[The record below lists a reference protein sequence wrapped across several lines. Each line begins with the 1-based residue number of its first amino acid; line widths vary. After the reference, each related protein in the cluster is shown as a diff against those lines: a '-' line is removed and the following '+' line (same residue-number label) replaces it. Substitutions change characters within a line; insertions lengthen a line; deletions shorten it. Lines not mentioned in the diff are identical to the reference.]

1 MLTKYKRV
9 LPRDL
14 FNESKLLKCMGKL
27 VIHLENEFRLVP
39 SDDYYPSFDI
49 RMDEDNNTLHLVGV
63 RFTIEG
69 KSFSLDSCGFF
80 TPYNSKDQWPLKFHW
95 DWEDYE
101 VLESNGD
108 LSPEFKTLME
118 SLINNN

>member
-1 MLTKYKRV
+1 MLTKYNRV

-49 RMDEDNNTLHLVGV
+49 KMNEDNNTLHLVGI
-63 RFTIEG
+63 RFIIG
-69 KSFSLDSCGFF
+69 YGSFELNSSDFF
-80 TPYNSKDQWPLKFHW
+80 TPYNSKDQWPLKFHR
-95 DWEDYE
+95 
-101 VLESNGD
+101 D
-108 LSPEFKTLME
+108 LS
-118 SLINNN
+118 